1 MDKAVEYTEKMTAF
15 VDALNAARTH
25 PTIGSWQIETGRK
38 FDKVFEKTSNQK
50 LGRYMI
56 DRNSWTIY
64 GIKSW
69 AQMNPRRTFGTLST
83 VSQFDWSGYTG
94 SPLAG
99 TDAERIRS
107 EEESKIASGYKKRGR
122 PRKVVHTQPTFIPKV
137 SV

>member
-1 MDKAVEYTEKMTAF
+1 MDKAVEYTEKVTTF
-15 VDALNAARTH
+15 VDALNAAISSNGT
-25 PTIGSWQIETGRK
+25 WQVETGRK

-69 AQMNPRRTFGTLST
+69 AQMNPRRTFGTLDT

-99 TDAERIRS
+99 TEAERIRN
-107 EEESKIASGYKKRGR
+107 EEESKIAASYKKRGR
-122 PRKVVHTQPTFIPKV
+122 PRKNP
-137 SV
+137 